1 MEFDIQEK
9 TRVPGWYMGIA
20 RTYLSPHPVA
30 SKSIITNV
38 EKEKMIR
45 VCKVVLEI
53 SMPEDY
59 YLCSSALKEVFGV

>member
-1 MEFDIQEK
+1 MIYG
-9 TRVPGWYMGIA
+9 VSAP
-20 RTYLSPHPVA
+20 YLPTNATPA
-30 SKSIITNV
+30 AIRSIITNV

-45 VCKVVLEI
+45 ACKVVLEI